1 MIRRAMVHAK
11 VSGSGVGAIAL
22 VVLLLAATSCM
33 ACDASA
39 AGIDRL
45 YAAGYNGSFVPPG
58 PGNHVSAGNF
68 SGNASLFVIDPAD
81 GRLISSMPMREAGYF
96 LAVSPDGA
104 RLYSTN
110 GYSKNVTVVDLD
122 NLSLAAFISLDSPPC
137 GIAISPDG
145 RKIYVALPEERAIA
159 VMDAGNCSTET
170 LIPLNVSPYSLAVS
184 SDGTLLF
191 AASRNDGSVS
201 AIGLPGHRPLSTI
214 PVGPGL
220 SEAVFIL
227 NHTVIVTG
235 GNDTVYVIDAPASA
249 IKAAVRGV
257 NDPSYVA
264 FDVAKNALIVT
275 SLTDKNITKID
286 AGGYNITLTRDF
298 WSNYYGRP
306 AVSGDG
312 SRIFVPDEWG
322 TIRVINA
329 SSLADTGGI
338 TMAYPVTA
346 LIYTPPQA
354 ALTGPTP
361 SPAPAAPGL
370 TGPTFYPVYGTSTP
384 SPTPEPAAPAATPA
398 RGWQHGFLPY
408 REWEPPIPVEPI
420 THGDIIFVLVGVCV
434 VLVLLSGITYVMM
447 FRKKE

>member
-1 MIRRAMVHAK
+1 
-11 VSGSGVGAIAL
+11 
-22 VVLLLAATSCM
+22 M

-45 YAAGYNGSFVPPG
+45 YAAGFNGSFVPPWH
-58 PGNHVSAGNF
+58 GNHVSAENF
-68 SGNASLFVIDPAD
+68 SGNSSLFVIDPAD

-110 GYSKNVTVVDLD
+110 GYSKNVTVIDLD
-122 NLSLAAFISLDSPPC
+122 NLSLAAFNSLDSPAC

-159 VMDAGNCSTET
+159 VLDAGNCSTEA

-191 AASRNDGSVS
+191 AASMSDGTVS
-201 AIGLPGHRPLSTI
+201 AIGLPGNRPLSTI

-220 SEAVFIL
+220 SDLVFIL
-227 NHTVIVTG
+227 NHTVIVAG
-235 GNDTVYVIDAPASA
+235 GDDRIYVIDAPAIA

-257 NDPSYVA
+257 NDPSYIA
-264 FDVAKNALIVT
+264 FDVAKNALLVT
-275 SLTDKNITKID
+275 SLTDRNITKID
-286 AGGYNITLTRDF
+286 ASGYNITLTRDF
-298 WSNYYGRP
+298 WSDYYGRP
-306 AVSGDG
+306 AVSRDG
-312 SRIFVPDEWG
+312 SRIYVPDEWG

-329 SSLADTGGI
+329 SSLVDTGGF
-338 TMAYPVTA
+338 TVAYPVTA
-346 LIYTPPQA
+346 LIYTPLQA
-354 ALTGPTP
+354 AFTGPTP
-361 SPAPAAPGL
+361 SPVPAAPKPDPGAPGL

-434 VLVLLSGITYVMM
+434 VLVLLSGITYMMM
-447 FRKKE
+447 FRGKKE